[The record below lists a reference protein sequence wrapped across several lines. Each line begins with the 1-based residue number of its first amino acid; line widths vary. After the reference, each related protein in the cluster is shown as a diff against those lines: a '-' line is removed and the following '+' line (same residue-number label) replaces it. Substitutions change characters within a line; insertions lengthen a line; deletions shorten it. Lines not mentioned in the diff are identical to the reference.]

1 MADTLHT
8 SGSTSTTTGS
18 SSSHTSKQ
26 GGSSTTTF
34 GKTWASGKVEEKT
47 QAQRDKYN
55 EDYQEG
61 AKVQATY
68 QALQDTLNQKPTFQS
83 SYQDKL
89 NAIYDQ
95 IMNRDKFNYDFN
107 ADPMYQMY
115 KDQYTQ
121 SGKQAMQDTMGQAA
135 ALSGGYGSSYAQTAG
150 QQTYQGYLTQLNN
163 MIPTLRDQ
171 AYQQYRDEGQEMRD
185 KYNITSDAYNRE
197 YGQFRDSMSDWQSD
211 RAFNYGMYSDERS
224 LITTSTTMIV
234 IIGHKSIGM
243 RRMPSRVPSLRA
255 IRVIGKSPLLQ
266 AHPHPLPTHQDG
278 ICLRPLFRQVAVV
291 AQVAVAL

>member
-1 MADTLHT
+1 
-8 SGSTSTTTGS
+8 
-18 SSSHTSKQ
+18 
-26 GGSSTTTF
+26 
-34 GKTWASGKVEEKT
+34 
-47 QAQRDKYN
+47 
-55 EDYQEG
+55 
-61 AKVQATY
+61 
-68 QALQDTLNQKPTFQS
+68 
-83 SYQDKL
+83 
-89 NAIYDQ
+89 
-95 IMNRDKFNYDFN
+95 
-107 ADPMYQMY
+107 MYQMY

-224 LITTSTTMIV
+224 FDYNKYNNDRNYWAQEYWNEKNAEQSSFSQSDTSYWEESSTTGSSSSTTNTSGWDM
-234 IIGHKSIGM
+234 SQAL
-243 RRMPSRVPSLRA
+243 VPAGGGGGTGGGGTLKGGTAMQLYKQA
-255 IRVIGKSPLLQ
+255 IANDPDNTKNPVYFPQTNALSSYFKGNSDMVSY
-266 AHPHPLPTHQDG
+266 AEN
-278 ICLRPLFRQVAVV
+278 FVV
-291 AQVAVAL
+291 DKAL